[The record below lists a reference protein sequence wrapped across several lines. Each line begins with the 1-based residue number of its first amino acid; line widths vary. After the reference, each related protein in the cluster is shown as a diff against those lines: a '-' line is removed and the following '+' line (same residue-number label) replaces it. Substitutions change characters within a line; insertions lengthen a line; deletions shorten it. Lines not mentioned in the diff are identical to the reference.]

1 MEAAEKHR
9 GAGAALVVCLALPL
23 GAAALGGAATAS
35 SVDTWYPELA
45 KPAWTPPGWIFGP
58 VWTVL
63 YLMMGTASWLVWR
76 ERPRA
81 RALVDRALALYAA
94 QLALNVLWSVV
105 FFGLRRPGWAVA
117 EIALLWL
124 AILATLAGRTAG
136 RRSGGSSARRRGRT
150 ASRRSAT
157 TAEARCR
164 ARSRACRS
172 R

>member
-124 AILATLAGRTAG
+124 AILATLLAF
-136 RRSGGSSARRRGRT
+136 RRVRPAAAWLLVPYLAWTTFAAALNGAIAWLARG
-150 ASRRSAT
+150 
-157 TAEARCR
+157 
-164 ARSRACRS
+164 
-172 R
+172 